1 MRLLAI
7 LLTLILLQPWANAHA
22 DRVNWPHFLKINPWT
37 FEPDEVRY
45 PNHSNVD
52 PRLIAGLIALA
63 EVSLTPSGRM
73 VRAAQGISEM
83 PRLIPEQRAV
93 LLRDALDMIHEHQPR
108 WTAFDARA
116 GNGVIFYGG
125 ELENKEHLAL
135 GVSLQTGVI
144 YRGKISCADLVESSI
159 LVDFAT
165 SPSWKPMV
173 VTPSV
178 QNASN
183 HPSK

>member
-1 MRLLAI
+1 MRLLAVLI
-7 LLTLILLQPWANAHA
+7 TLILLQPWERAHA

-37 FEPDEVRY
+37 FEPDEVRH
-45 PNHSNVD
+45 PNHSNVE
-52 PRLIAGLIALA
+52 PSLIEGLIAL
-63 EVSLTPSGRM
+63 EEPNLSPSVRM
-73 VRAAQGISEM
+73 LRAAQGISDM

-93 LLRDALDMIHEHQPR
+93 LLRDALDGIHDHQPR

-125 ELENKEHLAL
+125 ELENKERLAL
-135 GVSLQTGVI
+135 GVCLQTGVI
-144 YRGKISCADLVESSI
+144 YKGKIACADLVESSI

-173 VTPSV
+173 VTPS
-178 QNASN
+178 QK
-183 HPSK
+183 P